1 MRLWRRQFLKLAA
14 AVGAFTA
21 GPRIA
26 TAQTTSAQTKGRP
39 AMPVTKQLCERIAAT
54 GYDDLGA
61 PAIAAARRLALD
73 GIAIGIAGTEEQAIQ
88 ILAAH
93 HKEQGGAEQATA
105 IGNGFRLNTV
115 AAAALNGAT
124 MHVLDFEPM
133 WSPANHALST
143 TLAGV
148 LALAE
153 TRGANGREILTALV
167 KGVEMQGWIRQASG
181 QYEAGTSRF
190 HPPGAAGPLG
200 SAVAAGHLLGL
211 DAGRLAHAVGISAS
225 RAGSLLANAGTMTKS
240 THCGHASA
248 LGLESALLAARG
260 FTANPEVFEA
270 AHGYAPAF
278 YDDRFNTEEMLSFGR
293 APLRIVSPGYAIKM
307 FPSQFGTHFGI
318 TAGLELHPQIP
329 SAAAIRRVVLTA
341 PAMTYVNR
349 PRPKTGLE
357 GKFSMQYTAASA
369 LLDGKVGIRTFT
381 DANLARADL
390 QELLGKFEIRPDPA
404 IPGRF
409 EEMYVVL
416 RVELD
421 GGRALETRC
430 DGPRGKWGT
439 PPISEAEH
447 LVKVR
452 DCLATRLE
460 APAAE
465 RIIALARRIDDL
477 DAAGVRQL
485 MQQAG
490 CFA

>member
-1 MRLWRRQFLKLAA
+1 M
-14 AVGAFTA
+14 AVTA
-21 GPRIA
+21 
-26 TAQTTSAQTKGRP
+26 
-39 AMPVTKQLCERIAAT
+39 QLCERIAGT
-54 GYDDLGA
+54 GFEDLGV
-61 PAIAAARRLALD
+61 PAIEAARRLVLD
-73 GIAIGIAGTEEQAIQ
+73 GIAIAIAGTEEEAIQ

-93 HKEQGGAEQATA
+93 HKEQGGAAQATA

-115 AAAALNGAT
+115 SAAALNGAA

-153 TRGANGREILTALV
+153 HRGASGREVLTALA

-181 QYEAGTSRF
+181 QFEASTLRF

-200 SAVAAGHLLGL
+200 AAVAAGHLLKLEPGQF
-211 DAGRLAHAVGISAS
+211 ANAIGIAAS

-240 THCGHASA
+240 THCGHAAA
-248 LGLESALLAARG
+248 LGLELALLAARG
-260 FTANPEVFEA
+260 FTANAAVFEA
-270 AHGYAPAF
+270 AQGYVPAF
-278 YDDRFNTEEMLSFGR
+278 YDDGFKVDEMLGYGR
-293 APLRIVSPGYAIKM
+293 APYRLVDPGYAIKM

-329 SAAAIRRVVLTA
+329 DMRAIRCVVLTA
-341 PAMTYVNR
+341 PVMTYVNR
-349 PRPKTGLE
+349 PRPKKGLE
-357 GKFSMQYTAASA
+357 GKFSLQYTAASA

-381 DANLARADL
+381 DERLAKADM
-390 QELLGKFEIRPDPA
+390 QNLLGKFELVLDPA

-409 EEMYVVL
+409 EDMHVLL

-421 GGRALETRC
+421 GGRVLETRC
-430 DGPRGKWGT
+430 NGPRGKWGT
-439 PPISEAEH
+439 PPISETEH

-452 DCLATRLE
+452 DCLATRL
-460 APAAE
+460 APDAAE
-465 RIIALARRIDDL
+465 RIITLVRRVDDL
-477 DAAGVRQL
+477 DAAGLRQL
-485 MQQAG
+485 MQFAG

>member
-1 MRLWRRQFLKLAA
+1 M
-14 AVGAFTA
+14 AV
-21 GPRIA
+21 
-26 TAQTTSAQTKGRP
+26 TS
-39 AMPVTKQLCERIAAT
+39 QLCERIAGT
-54 GYDDLGA
+54 DYENLGE
-61 PAIAAARRLALD
+61 PAIEAARRLVLD
-73 GIAIGIAGTEEQAIQ
+73 GIAIAIAGTEEEAIH

-93 HKEQGGAEQATA
+93 HKEQGGAGQATA

-115 AAAALNGAT
+115 SASALNGAA

-153 TRGANGREILTALV
+153 AHGATGREVLTALV

-181 QYEAGTSRF
+181 QFEASTTRF
-190 HPPGAAGPLG
+190 HPPGAVGPLG
-200 SAVAAGHLLGL
+200 TAVAAGHILKL
-211 DAGRLAHAVGISAS
+211 DPDQLANAVGIAAS

-260 FTANPEVFEA
+260 FTANVAVFETA
-270 AHGYAPAF
+270 QGYVPAF
-278 YDDRFNTEEMLSFGR
+278 YDDGFKVEEMLGFGR
-293 APLRIVSPGYAIKM
+293 APFRIVEPGYAIKM

-318 TAGLELHPQIP
+318 TAGLELHPNIP
-329 SAAAIRRVVLTA
+329 SAAAVRRVILTA
-341 PAMTYVNR
+341 PVMAYVNR

-357 GKFSMQYTAASA
+357 GKFSLQYTVASA

-381 DANLARADL
+381 DARLAKADM
-390 QELLGKFEIRPDPA
+390 QDLLGKFEVCLDPA

-409 EEMYVVL
+409 EDMHVLL

-421 GGRALETRC
+421 GGRVLETRC

-447 LVKVR
+447 LVKIR

-460 APAAE
+460 PAAIE
-465 RIIALARRIDDL
+465 RVIGLVRRIDDL
-477 DAAGVRQL
+477 DATGVRQIMKL
-485 MQQAG
+485 AG

>member
-1 MRLWRRQFLKLAA
+1 MTL
-14 AVGAFTA
+14 
-21 GPRIA
+21 
-26 TAQTTSAQTKGRP
+26 TS
-39 AMPVTKQLCERIAAT
+39 QLCEQIAAT
-54 GYDDLGA
+54 DYENLGV
-61 PAIAAARRLALD
+61 PAIETARRLVLD
-73 GIAIGIAGTEEQAIQ
+73 GIAIAMAGTEEEAIH

-93 HKEQGGAEQATA
+93 HKEQGGAAQATA

-115 AAAALNGAT
+115 SAAALNGAA

-153 TRGANGREILTALV
+153 ARGATGREVLTALV

-181 QYEAGTSRF
+181 QFEASTTRF

-200 SAVAAGHLLGL
+200 AAVAAGHILKL
-211 DAGRLAHAVGISAS
+211 DPDRLANAIGIAAS

-248 LGLESALLAARG
+248 LGLESALLAERG
-260 FTANPEVFEA
+260 FTANVEVFEA
-270 AHGYAPAF
+270 AQGYVPAL
-278 YDDRFNTEEMLSFGR
+278 YDDGFKVDEMLGFGR
-293 APLRIVSPGYAIKM
+293 APLRVVEPGYAIKM

-318 TAGLELHPQIP
+318 TAALELHPNISSP
-329 SAAAIRRVVLTA
+329 AAIRRVILTA
-341 PAMTYVNR
+341 PVMTYVNR
-349 PRPKTGLE
+349 PRPKTGLA
-357 GKFSMQYTAASA
+357 GKFSLQYTAASA

-381 DANLARADL
+381 DARLAKADM
-390 QELLGKFEIRPDPA
+390 QDLLGKFELRLDPK

-409 EEMYVVL
+409 EEMYVLL
-416 RVELD
+416 RVELN
-421 GGRALETRC
+421 GERVLETRC

-439 PPISEAEH
+439 PPISDAEH
-447 LVKVR
+447 LVKIR

-460 APAAE
+460 PAAVE
-465 RIIALARRIDDL
+465 RVIGLARRIDDL
-477 DAAGVRQL
+477 DAAGVRQI
-485 MQQAG
+485 MQLAG

>member
-1 MRLWRRQFLKLAA
+1 M
-14 AVGAFTA
+14 AVTSQLCD
-21 GPRIA
+21 RIA
-26 TAQTTSAQTKGRP
+26 GISY
-39 AMPVTKQLCERIAAT
+39 EN
-54 GYDDLGA
+54 LGV
-61 PAIAAARRLALD
+61 PAIEAARRLVLD
-73 GIAIGIAGTEEQAIQ
+73 GIAVAIAGTQEEAIH

-93 HKEQGGAEQATA
+93 HKEQGGAAQATA

-115 AAAALNGAT
+115 SAAALNGAA

-153 TRGANGREILTALV
+153 ARETNGREVLTALV
-167 KGVEMQGWIRQASG
+167 KGLEMAGWVRQASG
-181 QYEAGTSRF
+181 QFEARALRF

-200 SAVAAGHLLGL
+200 AAVAAGHLLKLGP
-211 DAGRLAHAVGISAS
+211 GQLAHAIGIAAS
-225 RAGSLLANAGTMTKS
+225 RAGGLMANAGTMTKS
-240 THCGHASA
+240 THCGHAAA

-260 FTANPEVFEA
+260 FTANVAVFEA
-270 AHGYAPAF
+270 AQGYVPAL
-278 YDDRFNTEEMLSFGR
+278 YDDGFNVEEMLGFGR
-293 APLRIVSPGYAIKM
+293 APFRVVDPGYAIKM

-318 TAGLELHPQIP
+318 TAALGLHPDIP
-329 SAAAIRRVVLTA
+329 DAAAIRRVLLTA
-341 PAMTYVNR
+341 PVMAYVNR

-357 GKFSMQYTAASA
+357 GKFSLQYTAASA

-381 DANLARADL
+381 DARLASADM
-390 QELLGKFEIRPDPA
+390 QDLLAKFEVRLDPA

-409 EEMYVVL
+409 EDMYVLL

-421 GGRALETRC
+421 GGRVLETRC

-452 DCLATRLE
+452 DCLAARLE
-460 APAAE
+460 PAAVE
-465 RIIALARRIDDL
+465 GVIGLARQIDTL
-477 DAAGVRQL
+477 DAMGVRQL
-485 MQQAG
+485 MQLAG

>member
-1 MRLWRRQFLKLAA
+1 M
-14 AVGAFTA
+14 AVTA
-21 GPRIA
+21 
-26 TAQTTSAQTKGRP
+26 
-39 AMPVTKQLCERIAAT
+39 QLCERIART
-54 GYDDLGA
+54 GYDDLGQ
-61 PAIAAARRLALD
+61 PAIAAARRLVLD
-73 GIAIGIAGTEEQAIQ
+73 GIAIAIAGTEEEAIQ

-93 HKEQGGAEQATA
+93 HKEQGGAPQATA

-115 AAAALNGAT
+115 SAAALNGAA

-153 TRGANGREILTALV
+153 HRGASGRDVLTALV
-167 KGVEMQGWIRQASG
+167 KGMEMQGWIRQASG
-181 QYEAGTSRF
+181 QYEASTLRF

-200 SAVAAGHLLGL
+200 AAVAAGHLLKL
-211 DAGRLAHAVGISAS
+211 DAGQLANAIGISAS

-240 THCGHASA
+240 THCGHAAA

-260 FTANPEVFEA
+260 FGPNTAVFEA
-270 AHGYAPAF
+270 AHGYAPAL
-278 YDDRFNTEEMLSFGR
+278 YDDAFKAEEMLGFGR
-293 APLRIVSPGYAIKM
+293 PPFRLVDPGYAIKM

-318 TAGLELHPQIP
+318 TAGLELHPQI
-329 SAAAIRRVVLTA
+329 SDARAIRGVRLTA
-341 PAMTYVNR
+341 PVMAYVNR
-349 PRPKTGLE
+349 PQPKKGLE
-357 GKFSMQYTAASA
+357 GKFSLQYTAAAA
-369 LLDGKVGIRTFT
+369 LLDGKVGILTFT
-381 DANLARADL
+381 DERLAKADM
-390 QELLGKFEIRPDPA
+390 QALLGKFELVLDPT

-409 EEMYVVL
+409 EDMHVLL

-421 GGRALETRC
+421 GGRVLETRC
-430 DGPRGKWGT
+430 NGPRGKWGT

-460 APAAE
+460 PDAAAS
-465 RIIALARRIDDL
+465 IIGLARRIDDL
-477 DAAGVRQL
+477 DATGVRQL
-485 MQQAG
+485 MQLAG

>member
-1 MRLWRRQFLKLAA
+1 M
-14 AVGAFTA
+14 AV
-21 GPRIA
+21 
-26 TAQTTSAQTKGRP
+26 TS
-39 AMPVTKQLCERIAAT
+39 QLCERIAGT
-54 GYDDLGA
+54 DYENLGE
-61 PAIAAARRLALD
+61 PAIEAARRLVLD
-73 GIAIGIAGTEEQAIQ
+73 GIAIAIAGTEEEAIH

-93 HKEQGGAEQATA
+93 HREQGGAGQATA

-115 AAAALNGAT
+115 SASALNGAA

-153 TRGANGREILTALV
+153 AHGATGREVLTALV

-181 QYEAGTSRF
+181 QFEASTTRF
-190 HPPGAAGPLG
+190 HPPGAVGPLG
-200 SAVAAGHLLGL
+200 AAVAAGHILKL
-211 DAGRLAHAVGISAS
+211 DPDQLANAVGIAAS

-260 FTANPEVFEA
+260 FTANVAVFEA
-270 AHGYAPAF
+270 AQGYVPAF
-278 YDDRFNTEEMLSFGR
+278 YDDGFKVEEMLGFGR
-293 APLRIVSPGYAIKM
+293 APFRIVEPGYAIKM

-318 TAGLELHPQIP
+318 TAGLELHPNIP
-329 SAAAIRRVVLTA
+329 SAAAVRRVILTA
-341 PAMTYVNR
+341 PVMAYVNR

-357 GKFSMQYTAASA
+357 GKFSLQYTAASA

-381 DANLARADL
+381 DARLAKADM
-390 QELLGKFEIRPDPA
+390 QDLLGKFEVRLDPA

-409 EEMYVVL
+409 EDMHVLL
-416 RVELD
+416 RVELA
-421 GGRALETRC
+421 GGRVLETRC
-430 DGPRGKWGT
+430 DGPPGKWGT
-439 PPISEAEH
+439 PPISEVEH
-447 LVKVR
+447 LVKIR

-460 APAAE
+460 PAAVE
-465 RIIALARRIDDL
+465 RVIGLVRRIDDL
-477 DAAGVRQL
+477 DATGVRQIMKL
-485 MQQAG
+485 AG

>member
-1 MRLWRRQFLKLAA
+1 M
-14 AVGAFTA
+14 AV
-21 GPRIA
+21 
-26 TAQTTSAQTKGRP
+26 TS
-39 AMPVTKQLCERIAAT
+39 QLCERIAGT
-54 GYDDLGA
+54 DYENLGE
-61 PAIAAARRLALD
+61 PAIEAARRLVLD
-73 GIAIGIAGTEEQAIQ
+73 GIAIAIAGTEEEAIH

-93 HKEQGGAEQATA
+93 HKEQGGAGQATA

-115 AAAALNGAT
+115 SASALNGAA

-153 TRGANGREILTALV
+153 AHGATGREVLTALV

-181 QYEAGTSRF
+181 QFEASTTRF
-190 HPPGAAGPLG
+190 HPPGAVGPLG
-200 SAVAAGHLLGL
+200 TAVAAGHILKL
-211 DAGRLAHAVGISAS
+211 DPDQLANAVGIAAS

-248 LGLESALLAARG
+248 LGLESALFAARG
-260 FTANPEVFEA
+260 FTANVAVFETA
-270 AHGYAPAF
+270 QGYVPAF
-278 YDDRFNTEEMLSFGR
+278 YDDGFKVEEMLGFGR
-293 APLRIVSPGYAIKM
+293 APLRIVEPGYAIKM

-318 TAGLELHPQIP
+318 TAGLELHPNIP
-329 SAAAIRRVVLTA
+329 SAAAVRRVILTA
-341 PAMTYVNR
+341 PVMAYVNR

-357 GKFSMQYTAASA
+357 GKFSLQYTVASA

-381 DANLARADL
+381 DARLAKADM
-390 QELLGKFEIRPDPA
+390 QDLLGKFEVRLDPA

-409 EEMYVVL
+409 EDMHVLL

-421 GGRALETRC
+421 GGRVLETRC

-447 LVKVR
+447 LVKIR

-460 APAAE
+460 PAAVE
-465 RIIALARRIDDL
+465 RVIGLVRRIDDL
-477 DAAGVRQL
+477 DATGVRQIMKL
-485 MQQAG
+485 AG

>member
-1 MRLWRRQFLKLAA
+1 M
-14 AVGAFTA
+14 AV
-21 GPRIA
+21 
-26 TAQTTSAQTKGRP
+26 TS
-39 AMPVTKQLCERIAAT
+39 QLCERIAGT
-54 GYDDLGA
+54 DYENLGE
-61 PAIAAARRLALD
+61 PAIEAARRLVLD
-73 GIAIGIAGTEEQAIQ
+73 GIAIAIAGAEEEAIH

-93 HKEQGGAEQATA
+93 HKEQGGAGQATA

-115 AAAALNGAT
+115 SASALNGAA

-153 TRGANGREILTALV
+153 AHGATGREVLTALV

-181 QYEAGTSRF
+181 QFEASTTRF
-190 HPPGAAGPLG
+190 HPPGAVGPLG
-200 SAVAAGHLLGL
+200 AAVAAGHILKL
-211 DAGRLAHAVGISAS
+211 DPDQLANAVGIAAS

-260 FTANPEVFEA
+260 FTANVAVFETA
-270 AHGYAPAF
+270 QGYVPAF
-278 YDDRFNTEEMLSFGR
+278 YDDGFKVEEMLGFGR
-293 APLRIVSPGYAIKM
+293 APFRIVEPGYAIKM

-318 TAGLELHPQIP
+318 TAGLELHPNIP
-329 SAAAIRRVVLTA
+329 SAAAVRRVILTA
-341 PAMTYVNR
+341 PVMAYVNR

-357 GKFSMQYTAASA
+357 GKFSLQYTVASA

-381 DANLARADL
+381 DARLAKADM
-390 QELLGKFEIRPDPA
+390 QELLGKFEVCLDPA

-409 EEMYVVL
+409 EDMHVLL

-421 GGRALETRC
+421 GGRVLETRC

-439 PPISEAEH
+439 PPISETEH
-447 LVKVR
+447 LVKIR

-460 APAAE
+460 PAAIE
-465 RIIALARRIDDL
+465 RVIGLVRRIDDL
-477 DAAGVRQL
+477 DATGVRQIMKL
-485 MQQAG
+485 AG

>member
-1 MRLWRRQFLKLAA
+1 MT
-14 AVGAFTA
+14 V
-21 GPRIA
+21 
-26 TAQTTSAQTKGRP
+26 TS
-39 AMPVTKQLCERIAAT
+39 QLCERIAAT
-54 GYDDLGA
+54 GYEDLGQ
-61 PAIAAARRLALD
+61 PAIEAARRLVLD
-73 GIAIGIAGTEEQAIQ
+73 GIAIAIAGTEEEAIH

-93 HKEQGGAEQATA
+93 HKEQGGAAQAIA
-105 IGNGFRLNTV
+105 IGNAFRLNTV
-115 AAAALNGAT
+115 SAAALNGAA

-153 TRGANGREILTALV
+153 ARCTTGREILTALV

-181 QYEAGTSRF
+181 QFEANTSRF

-200 SAVAAGHLLGL
+200 SAVAAGHLLKL
-211 DAGRLAHAVGISAS
+211 DPGQLANAIGIAAS

-248 LGLESALLAARG
+248 LGLESALIAARG
-260 FTANPEVFEA
+260 FTANVDVFEA
-270 AHGYAPAF
+270 AQGYAPAL
-278 YDDRFNTEEMLSFGR
+278 YDDAFKAEEMLGFGR
-293 APLRIVSPGYAIKM
+293 APLRVVDPGYAIKM

-329 SAAAIRRVVLTA
+329 DASAIRRVVLTA
-341 PAMTYVNR
+341 PVMSYVNR
-349 PRPKTGLE
+349 PLPKTGLS
-357 GKFSMQYTAASA
+357 GKFSLQYTAASA

-381 DANLARADL
+381 DARLAKADM
-390 QELLGKFEIRPDPA
+390 QELLGKFEAVLDPS

-409 EEMYVVL
+409 EDMHVLL

-421 GGRALETRC
+421 GGRVLETRC
-430 DGPRGKWGT
+430 NGPRGKWGT
-439 PPISEAEH
+439 PPIGEAEH

-452 DCLATRLE
+452 DCLATRLV
-460 APAAE
+460 PAAAE
-465 RIIALARRIDDL
+465 TVIALARRIDDL

-485 MQQAG
+485 MQLAG